1 MVTVYGLNEKLGN
14 VSYYD
19 SSGANEYGFTKPYS
33 ERTAQTIDEEVSKMI
48 EISYARAKDILT
60 KNKHLLKLLAEK
72 LLEKEVIFKEDLES
86 IFGKRPYDKEE
97 VPLLKVVETPS
108 LNGEAKTEEKSE
120 QAKEL
125 TEIIAEVKNQEKE
138 EEIKEQPEEK
148 KEEPSSTTN
157 EPEKPKDTL
166 F

>member
-1 MVTVYGLNEKLGN
+1 MEKITKQAYAMITIYGLNDKIGN
-14 VSYYD
+14 ISYYD
-19 SSGANEYGFTKPYS
+19 STGANEYGFTKPYS

-48 EISYARAKDILT
+48 ELAYVRAKDILS

-86 IFGKRPYDKEE
+86 IFGKRPYDVEE
-97 VPLLKVVETPS
+97 IPLLNGS
-108 LNGEAKTEEKSE
+108 ISNNGEVKSE

-125 TEIIAEVKNQEKE
+125 TEIVEQVKSVERNQEVENKPSE
-138 EEIKEQPEEK
+138 EEQTKA
-148 KEEPSSTTN
+148 
-157 EPEKPKDTL
+157 KDTL